1 MFDTIL
7 QNTITLMA
15 VINPAICAMLLSRLS
30 PDDKSDQR
38 KNANKAMLLV
48 GIVLA
53 ITSIA
58 GSAILNAF
66 EISLDAFQIVGG
78 IILFYIGMSMMNAT
92 LVDDEEDP
100 EGISTLVMF
109 AASPGTIAITITL
122 SSQSGDG
129 WFPVELLISIAAVIV
144 ITWAVLY
151 AMIYLGTKLN
161 TSGQSYIT
169 KFMGL
174 LVMGMGAQFMLEG
187 IKSFFL
193 ESDEGKQA
201 LLRMGEMLYALV

>member
-1 MFDTIL
+1 MFNQIL

-15 VINPAICAMLLSRLS
+15 VINPAICAMLLSQLS
-30 PDDKSDQR
+30 PDDKSEQR
-38 KNANKAMLLV
+38 ANANKAMLLV
-48 GIVLA
+48 GVVLT
-53 ITSIA
+53 ITAVA

-66 EISLDAFQIVGG
+66 DISLDAFQIVGG

-92 LVDDEEDP
+92 LVDDENP
-100 EGISTLVMF
+100 KGISTLVMF

-129 WFPVELLISIAAVIV
+129 WFPVELLISVAAVIV

-201 LLRMGEMLYALV
+201 LLYLSECCLSA

>member
-1 MFDTIL
+1 MFNQIL

-15 VINPAICAMLLSRLS
+15 VINPAICAMLLSQLS
-30 PDDKSDQR
+30 PDDKSEQR
-38 KNANKAMLLV
+38 ANANKAMLLV
-48 GIVLA
+48 GVVLT
-53 ITSIA
+53 ITAVA

-66 EISLDAFQIVGG
+66 DISLDAFQIVGG

-92 LVDDEEDP
+92 LVDDENP
-100 EGISTLVMF
+100 KGISTLVMF

-129 WFPVELLISIAAVIV
+129 WFPAELLISVAAVIV

-201 LLRMGEMLYALV
+201 LLYLSECCLSA